1 MGEQGRLVIP
11 AEIRR
16 ELELAPG
23 DELVAMVAD
32 GDLVIRSRKEALRR
46 LQELFADVPA
56 DRILSEELIAERREE
71 AKREEAKWRRLGID

>member
-1 MGEQGRLVIP
+1 MGEQGRVVIP

-16 ELELAPG
+16 ELDLAPG

-56 DRILSEELIAERREE
+56 GRILSEELIAERREE
-71 AKREEAKWRRLGID
+71 AKREEAKWRRLGIE